1 MGKGGGLVLSP
12 FHALLVIYFLV
23 NYFFNLF
30 FIWSVVED
38 QHTDSQ
44 YPACI
49 SGRLAEPTAVT
60 IPRVQTC
67 DCLVTVTGDMNSA

>member
-1 MGKGGGLVLSP
+1 MGKGGGLLLIP
-12 FHALLVIYFLV
+12 FHALLVICFPV
-23 NYFFNLF
+23 NYFFFN
-30 FIWSVVED
+30 FIWSVLVG

-49 SGRLAEPTAVT
+49 SGRLAEPTTVT

-67 DCLVTVTGDMNSA
+67 DCLMTVTGDMNSG